1 VRGDSGL
8 LFSNIHGGHMSADA
22 VQYLVA
28 KHATAARLQCPTLN
42 NKQVSPHVMR
52 HTAAMELLQS
62 GVEPTVIALWLGH
75 ESIKTTQ
82 IYLDAHLA
90 LKEAALAK
98 VMPIDAIPG
107 RFRPADELLRF
118 LKSL

>member
-1 VRGDSGL
+1 
-8 LFSNIHGGHMSADA
+8 
-22 VQYLVA
+22 
-28 KHATAARLQCPTLN
+28 
-42 NKQVSPHVMR
+42 
-52 HTAAMELLQS
+52 MELLQS

-82 IYLDAHLA
+82 VYLDAHLA

-98 VMPIDAIPG
+98 MTPINAIPG
-107 RFRPADELLRF
+107 RFKPADELLQF

>member
-1 VRGDSGL
+1 
-8 LFSNIHGGHMSADA
+8 M
-22 VQYLVA
+22 
-28 KHATAARLQCPTLN
+28 PTL
-42 NKQVSPHVMR
+42 KDKHVSPHLMR

-98 VMPIDAIPG
+98 TMQIDAIPG
-107 RFRPADELLRF
+107 RFRPADELLQF